1 MNLKKL
7 LKGGMVV
14 VFAASMAALDHQTMG
29 LQQQIIHPQTALQ
42 TQQVQSNLVFQD
54 H

>member
-14 VFAASMAALDHQTMG
+14 AVAASMAACG
-29 LQQQIIHPQTALQ
+29 SSNNGSSAKIIHPQTALQ

>member
-14 VFAASMAALDHQTMG
+14 AVAASMAACG
-29 LQQQIIHPQTALQ
+29 S
-42 TQQVQSNLVFQD
+42 SNNGS
-54 H
+54 